1 MAPFGRSKV
10 ITKLRY
16 QTVVARKT
24 NVKLLPR
31 ETVLHV
37 RDTCLCLAAQRA
49 ARRLARH
56 FDQALKPTGLT
67 NGQFSLLM
75 VLNQPDPPLMGQLAE
90 FLAMEPSTLS
100 AAAKV
105 LERRGLVS
113 VERDPSD
120 SRAKRLRISAEGVAL
135 MRRAVEIWRESHA
148 DLESCLQPGMG
159 HALREGMAAL
169 VAAAQAHPAGSA
181 PPSDA

>member
-1 MAPFGRSKV
+1 MAKKG
-10 ITKLRY
+10 T
-16 QTVVARKT
+16 
-24 NVKLLPR
+24 VKLLPR

-75 VLNQPDPPLMGQLAE
+75 ALNQPDPPPMGQLAE

-105 LERRGLVS
+105 LERRGLITM
-113 VERDPSD
+113 ERDPIDGRS
-120 SRAKRLRISAEGVAL
+120 KRLRISSSGVAL
-135 MRRAVEIWRESHA
+135 MREAVGIWRQSHA
-148 DLESCLQPGMG
+148 LLEAQLPPGAG
-159 HALREGMAAL
+159 QALREGLAELTTAAL
-169 VAAAQAHPAGSA
+169 SGETVASHSSGS
-181 PPSDA
+181 